1 MVALTGYYNEQI
13 LSYVEA
19 ISKEFDLINVQTKPS
34 KVADYSFNF
43 YPSND
48 VLCNAFKDLL
58 SYYKWKHATV
68 FYNSETNL
76 DRIKCLLT
84 GSSKYQ
90 QKSEFILKLTKPG
103 DDYKVHL
110 NNTIFERKSRNLI
123 IDLPTKETAKFL
135 KTCLQL
141 GLINQSYSYII
152 TSLVIYFYQKK
163 IFLFLNLV
171 LIYRILNL

>member
-1 MVALTGYYNEQI
+1 MIALTGYYNDQI

-19 ISKEFDLINVQTKPS
+19 ISKEFELINIQTKPS
-34 KVADYSFNF
+34 KNSEYSFNF

-58 SYYKWKHATV
+58 SYYQWKHATI

-76 DRIKCLLT
+76 DRLKCLLS
-84 GSSKYQ
+84 GSSKYH
-90 QKSEFILKLTKPG
+90 QKAEFILKLTRPG

-123 IDLPTKETAKFL
+123 IDLPTKETARFL
-135 KTCLQL
+135 KNCLQL
-141 GLINQSYSYII
+141 GLINQSYSYIL
-152 TSLVIYFYQKK
+152 TSLVNFEKK
-163 IFLFLNLV
+163 EKFNFFKLIFT
-171 LIYRILNL
+171 